1 MLKSYNHNTMAKQIA
16 YNEDA
21 RKKMKIGIDKVA
33 DAVKV
38 TLGPK
43 GRNVILDRGY
53 GAPVITNDGVS
64 IAKEIELKDKFE
76 NLGAQLIKQVA
87 DKTNDVAGDGTTTA
101 TVMTQAIVREGLKFV
116 ETGINPIGIRR
127 GMEAAKTEVMVVLK
141 KNSKRINSKEEIAQV
156 ATISAE
162 SREMGDMIANVMEE
176 VGKDGVITIEESQT
190 FGLSKEVVE
199 GMNFDKGYVSP
210 YMVTDAE
217 AQTAELKEVNILI
230 TDAKI
235 SSMKEILPTLEKLAQ
250 SGKKEL
256 VIIAEDVDGEA
267 LAMLVVNKLRGV
279 LNVLAIKAPEYG
291 ENRKAVLE
299 DIAILTGGEV
309 ISEAKGMKLENV
321 ELSSLGQAQK
331 VIVTKDDTTIV
342 GGKGKKKDIE
352 ARIDLIKA
360 AVANS
365 DSSYD
370 REKLQKRMAKLSGGV
385 AVIRVGA
392 ATETE
397 MTYVKHKLEDALAA
411 TKAAVEEGVV
421 AGGGTALAKA
431 SMIVMTQNKKKNIE
445 LSMEARAGYDTL
457 LAAMSAPLRQI
468 AQNAGEQDPAVVQS
482 EVMKNKGVNFGYNAN
497 EDAYEEDMIKAGI
510 IDPLKVTRSA
520 LENAV
525 SVAALLLTTEVA
537 VTDIVE
543 EKEASPMGGM
553 PGMGGMGGMM

>member
-1 MLKSYNHNTMAKQIA
+1 MAKQIA

>member
-1 MLKSYNHNTMAKQIA
+1 MNFMAKQIA

-21 RKKMKIGIDKVA
+21 RKKMKVGIDKVA

-64 IAKEIELKDKFE
+64 IAREIELKDKFE
-76 NLGAQLIKQVA
+76 NLGVQLIKQVA

-127 GMEAAKTEVMVVLK
+127 GMEAAKNEVMAVLK
-141 KNSKRINSKEEIAQV
+141 KNSKKISSKEEIAQV

-162 SREMGDMIANVMEE
+162 SREMGEMIANVMEK
-176 VGKDGVITIEESQT
+176 VGKDGVITVEESQT

-199 GMNFDKGYVSP
+199 GMSFDKGYVSP
-210 YMVTDAE
+210 YMVTNAE
-217 AQTAELKEVNILI
+217 AQAAELKEVSILI
-230 TDAKI
+230 TDKKI

-279 LNVLAIKAPEYG
+279 LHVLAIKAPEFG
-291 ENRKAVLE
+291 DNRKAMLE

-309 ISEAKGMKLENV
+309 ISDAKGMTLENV
-321 ELSSLGQAQK
+321 ELSMLGQAQK
-331 VIVTKDDTTIV
+331 VIATKDDTTIV

-352 ARIDLIKA
+352 ARVDMIKTA
-360 AVANS
+360 LLNS
-365 DSSYD
+365 ESTYD

-397 MTYVKHKLEDALAA
+397 LTYMKHKMDDALAA

-431 SMIVMTQNKKKNIE
+431 AAIVTAQNRRKDIE
-445 LSMEARAGYDTL
+445 LSLEAKAGYDTL
-457 LAAMSAPLRQI
+457 LKAMSAPLQQI
-468 AQNAGEQDPAVVQS
+468 AQNAGEQDPAVVLN

-510 IDPLKVTRSA
+510 IDPLKVTRTA

-543 EKEASPMGGM
+543 EKVSDPMGGM

>member
-1 MLKSYNHNTMAKQIA
+1 MAKQIA
-16 YNEDA
+16 YSEDA

-127 GMEAAKTEVMVVLK
+127 GMESAKQEVMVILK
-141 KNSKRINSKEEIAQV
+141 KNSKKINSKEEITQV

-162 SREMGDMIANVMEE
+162 SREMGEMIANVMEE

-190 FGLSKEVVE
+190 FGLSKEVVD
-199 GMNFDKGYVSP
+199 GMNFDRGYVSP
-210 YMVTDAE
+210 YMVTNAE
-217 AQTAELKEVNILI
+217 SQIAELKEVYILI
-230 TDAKI
+230 TDARI
-235 SSMKEILPTLEKLAQ
+235 STMKEILPTLEKLAQ

-267 LAMLVVNKLRGV
+267 LAVLVVNKLRGV
-279 LNVLAIKAPEYG
+279 LNVLAIKAPEFG
-291 ENRKAVLE
+291 DNRKAMLE

-309 ISEAKGMKLENV
+309 VSEAKGMKLENV
-321 ELSSLGQAQK
+321 ELSMLGMAQK
-331 VIVTKDDTTIV
+331 VIATKDDTTIV
-342 GGKGKKKDIE
+342 GGRGKKKEIE
-352 ARIDLIKA
+352 MRVESIKSA
-360 AVANS
+360 LVKS
-365 DSSYD
+365 DSTYD
-370 REKLQKRMAKLSGGV
+370 SEKLRKRMAKLTGGV

-397 MTYVKHKLEDALAA
+397 LTYMKHKMEDALAA

-421 AGGGTALAKA
+421 AGGGTALARA
-431 SMIVMTQNKKKNIE
+431 AMIVITQNKKKNIE

-457 LAAMSAPLRQI
+457 LKAMSEPLRQI
-468 AQNAGEQDPAVVQS
+468 AINAGEQDPAVVLN
-482 EVMKNKGVNFGYNAN
+482 EVKKSKNINFGYNAN
-497 EDAYEEDMIKAGI
+497 KDSFEEDMIKAGI
-510 IDPLKVTRSA
+510 IDPLKVTRTA

-525 SVAALLLTTEVA
+525 SVASLLLTTEVA
-537 VTDIVE
+537 VTDE
-543 EKEASPMGGM
+543 SDEKGMSASSAMAGM
-553 PGMGGMGGMM
+553 NGMM